1 MTTAAFGFRE
11 GHGPLGGVTVLGL
24 SGYVSVGN
32 LAPSGTARPL
42 VAPISTT

>member
-11 GHGPLGGVTVLGL
+11 GHGPLSGVTVLDL

-32 LAPSGTARPL
+32 LAPSGEARAVPGPL
-42 VAPISTT
+42 SP

>member
-11 GHGPLGGVTVLGL
+11 GHGQLRGVTVLDL

-32 LAPSGTARPL
+32 LAPSGDARP
-42 VAPISTT
+42 VPGPPSP